1 MKGSLGTKKI
11 VFVGADPESQKLAN
25 PGGQATASKGIIESL
40 VSEGF
45 ELKVFDTTQSSF
57 PVPPIR
63 ERMIRGAIRLLS
75 FLKYVMLNRVEGAL
89 IFAGSGFSFYERI
102 VMCWGARCFG
112 VNTFFFMRDGH
123 FQTEINSCEKKRL
136 IVKSLVRIP
145 SYICV
150 QGESWKEFFQCLGA
164 NSNKILIIRNWLS
177 NDFINQKVEEKP
189 STKQVTFCYVGWL
202 VKEKGI
208 EELLSAVKKLK
219 SEGFHFKINVVGS
232 GDLET
237 HVEKFTKEN
246 ELLDTI
252 KLLGWKS
259 NKEVKQIYSESDV
272 FVLPSYAEG
281 FPNSLLEAMSMG
293 LPSIGTDV
301 GGVADSLRNGVNGY
315 LIAPRSDSE
324 LWQAMKEYLIDESK
338 IELHGSNAIK
348 TVEAIHS
355 KAKNIKQLL
364 KKLEGS
370 N

>member
-1 MKGSLGTKKI
+1 MKGSLGAKKI
-11 VFVGADPESQKLAN
+11 AFVGADPETQKLAN
-25 PGGQATASKGIIESL
+25 PGGQVTASKGIIEAL
-40 VSEGF
+40 VAEGF
-45 ELKVFDTTQSSF
+45 ELKVFDTTQASF
-57 PVPPIR
+57 PIPPIR
-63 ERMIRGAIRLLS
+63 ERLLRGVLRLLS
-75 FLKYVMLNRVEGAL
+75 FLRYVMFNRVEGAF

-102 VMCWGARCFG
+102 AMCWVAKCFG
-112 VNTFFFMRDGH
+112 VKTFFFMRDGH
-123 FQTEINSCEKKRL
+123 FQTEMNSNEKKRL
-136 IVKSLVRIP
+136 RVQRLVNIP

-150 QGESWKEFFQCLGA
+150 QGESWKEFFQCLGVH
-164 NSNKILIIRNWLS
+164 SNRILITRNWLS
-177 NDFINQKVEEKP
+177 SDFVNEKVEDKP
-189 STKQVTFCYVGWL
+189 SPNKVTFCYVGWL

-208 EELLSAVKKLK
+208 EELLSAAKELN
-219 SEGFHFKINVVGS
+219 SQGLDFTLNVVGS

-246 ELLDTI
+246 ELLENV

-259 NKEVKQIYSESDV
+259 KKEVKQIYSESDV

-293 LPSIGTDV
+293 LPSIATDV
-301 GGVADSLRNGVNGY
+301 GGIADSLKNGVNGY

-338 IELHGSNAIK
+338 VELHGSNAIK
-348 TVEAIHS
+348 TVEAMHS
-355 KAKNIKQLL
+355 KAKNINQLL